1 MGELRRNRP
10 HLMQILDSENS
21 NSRPEQTPQQE
32 IIVPTESTS
41 QSITRSGRVSVSPNW
56 LIADPHWNT

>member
-1 MGELRRNRP
+1 MGDMRRNKQ

-21 NSRPEQTPQQE
+21 DSSPEQTLQQE
-32 IIVPTESTS
+32 IIVQTESTS
-41 QSITRSGRVSVSPNW
+41 RSTTRSGRVSIPPNQ